1 MGTETKAKKARTNG
15 MMALTWEGAVA
26 TWTYEHGVPPLTF
39 NTSKISDAINL
50 GMFRHGVAAR
60 VGDRGAV
67 EVKDFPTAKERAA
80 EQRRRMALVVE
91 YYENGATDW
100 NMPRGPGGPAGPDV
114 ALLVR
119 ALTEL
124 GHVKDLDG
132 ANALFQAIAARDNIE
147 RDAVV
152 KSLWDAKDVQ
162 TLVKGY
168 RLERQ
173 TFAVADV
180 GSLIGGLKA

>member
-1 MGTETKAKKARTNG
+1 METKETKARVNG
-15 MMALTWEGAVA
+15 IKEAVWGADGKLTYSFVHGAKLVVDPALMSASMRDQMM
-26 TWTYEHGVPPLTF
+26 
-39 NTSKISDAINL
+39 
-50 GMFRHGVAAR
+50 RHGIEAR
-60 VGDRGAV
+60 IGDKGAV
-67 EVKDFPTAKERAA
+67 EAKDFPDRKERAA
-80 EQRRRMALVVE
+80 EACARMAALVEHVHSGTDTWDMKS
-91 YYENGATDW
+91 GA
-100 NMPRGPGGPAGPDV
+100 RASGPDV

-180 GSLIGGLKA
+180 GSLIGNLKKA